1 MPNSKEMKTMNN
13 IYDSNSEL
21 ILDTKELIE
30 SFKVLVTKLTLGE
43 TKELTESIL
52 KDTRLKLNR
61 DTDNVC
67 MNLRRELEEL
77 YLPRI
82 RFIKFLKS
90 KESPPNRWGFFLS
103 EPKFHLCGARGY
115 HNSVVGRGCM
125 CVFIYKINILS
136 YFLLVHL

>member
-1 MPNSKEMKTMNN
+1 MNN

-67 MNLRRELEEL
+67 MNLRKELEEL
-77 YLPRI
+77 YLP
-82 RFIKFLKS
+82 
-90 KESPPNRWGFFLS
+90 ESDL
-103 EPKFHLCGARGY
+103 
-115 HNSVVGRGCM
+115 
-125 CVFIYKINILS
+125 
-136 YFLLVHL
+136 

>member
-1 MPNSKEMKTMNN
+1 MNN

-52 KDTRLKLNR
+52 KDTRLKLN
-61 DTDNVC
+61 DNVC

-77 YLPRI
+77 YLP
-82 RFIKFLKS
+82 
-90 KESPPNRWGFFLS
+90 ESDL
-103 EPKFHLCGARGY
+103 
-115 HNSVVGRGCM
+115 
-125 CVFIYKINILS
+125 
-136 YFLLVHL
+136 

>member
-1 MPNSKEMKTMNN
+1 MNN

-77 YLPRI
+77 YLP
-82 RFIKFLKS
+82 
-90 KESPPNRWGFFLS
+90 ESDL
-103 EPKFHLCGARGY
+103 
-115 HNSVVGRGCM
+115 
-125 CVFIYKINILS
+125 
-136 YFLLVHL
+136 

>member
-1 MPNSKEMKTMNN
+1 MNN
-13 IYDSNSEL
+13 IYDSNSEI

-77 YLPRI
+77 YLP
-82 RFIKFLKS
+82 
-90 KESPPNRWGFFLS
+90 ESDL
-103 EPKFHLCGARGY
+103 
-115 HNSVVGRGCM
+115 
-125 CVFIYKINILS
+125 
-136 YFLLVHL
+136 

>member
-77 YLPRI
+77 YLP
-82 RFIKFLKS
+82 
-90 KESPPNRWGFFLS
+90 ESDL
-103 EPKFHLCGARGY
+103 
-115 HNSVVGRGCM
+115 
-125 CVFIYKINILS
+125 
-136 YFLLVHL
+136 